1 MTVIRDTMK
10 RVFRKDVFENA
21 QQNLFAG
28 EHKRERKMDVLFFYI
43 STMSVKMMA
52 ITSSL
57 INFFWYILTLSFFIS
72 ITKLSKACRV
82 M

>member
-1 MTVIRDTMK
+1 MTVVRDT

-28 EHKRERKMDVLFFYI
+28 EHKRERKMDVLFFYV

-52 ITSSL
+52 RTSSL
-57 INFFWYILTLSFFIS
+57 INFFGIFSPFFFSFP
-72 ITKLSKACRV
+72 
-82 M
+82 

>member
-10 RVFRKDVFENA
+10 RVFRKDVFKNA
-21 QQNLFAG
+21 QQSLFAG

-52 ITSSL
+52 RTSL
-57 INFFWYILTLSFFIS
+57 INFFWHILALSFFIS
-72 ITKLSKACRV
+72 ITKLSKACKD

>member
-1 MTVIRDTMK
+1 MK

-28 EHKRERKMDVLFFYI
+28 EHKWERKMDVLFFYV

-52 ITSSL
+52 RTSSL

-72 ITKLSKACRV
+72 ITKLSKACKD

>member
-1 MTVIRDTMK
+1 MK

-28 EHKRERKMDVLFFYI
+28 EHKRERKMDVLFFYV

-52 ITSSL
+52 RTSSL
-57 INFFWYILTLSFFIS
+57 INFFWYILALSFFIS
-72 ITKLSKACRV
+72 ITKLSKACKD
-82 M
+82 MW

>member
-28 EHKRERKMDVLFFYI
+28 EHKRERKMDVLFFYV

-52 ITSSL
+52 GTSSL
-57 INFFWYILTLSFFIS
+57 INFFGIFSPYLFSFP
-72 ITKLSKACRV
+72 
-82 M
+82 

>member
-28 EHKRERKMDVLFFYI
+28 EHKRERKMDVLFFYV
-43 STMSVKMMA
+43 STMSVKMIA
-52 ITSSL
+52 RTSSL
-57 INFFWYILTLSFFIS
+57 INFFWHILALSFFIS
-72 ITKLSKACRV
+72 ITKLSKACKD

>member
-1 MTVIRDTMK
+1 MK
-10 RVFRKDVFENA
+10 RVFRKDVFKNA
-21 QQNLFAG
+21 QENLFAG
-28 EHKRERKMDVLFFYI
+28 EHKRERKMDVFIFFYI

-57 INFFWYILTLSFFIS
+57 INLFWHILASSFFIS
-72 ITKLSKACRV
+72 ITKLSKACRD